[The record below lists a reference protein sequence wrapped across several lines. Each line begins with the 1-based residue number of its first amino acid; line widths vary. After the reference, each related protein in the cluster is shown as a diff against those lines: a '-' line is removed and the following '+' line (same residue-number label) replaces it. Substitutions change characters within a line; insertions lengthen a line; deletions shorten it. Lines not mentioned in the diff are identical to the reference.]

1 MLNLENHM
9 KLLIMTVVSMSLLTS
24 ASLVTVSARMA
35 SGHLAHIPYHLNR
48 ALLAHPEARQA
59 EILREA
65 RGRDLVESD
74 PRLRPRAD
82 ALRAAA
88 FQLVVLGRS
97 RRSSQS
103 VRRRPPM
110 LMISSYK
117 VPRSISLA
125 VSREIGRT
133 TRARA
138 GRPPRLRRRCSGRRC
153 R

>member
-1 MLNLENHM
+1 M

-65 RGRDLVESD
+65 RDLVESD